1 VPVAAAV
8 RVEKDRAMADAIRVV
23 IADDHELLRSEIHR
37 DLTAAGVDVCAEA
50 EDADAAVAAVLA
62 RETDL
67 CLLDVSMPGG
77 GIQAA
82 ADIIT
87 TGVRGLRALIS
98 AAADDETLARAL
110 EAGATGYLLKDIDG
124 RDLGDAL
131 VRAAAGEHVGPPA
144 FARLARLHGIAPFR
158 TR

>member
-62 RETDL
+62 REPDL

-82 ADIIT
+82 AEIKARRPLT
-87 TGVRGLRALIS
+87 PVVMMS

-110 EAGATGYLLKDIDG
+110 GAGATGHLLKDIDG